1 MKYRVLQKSFIGNAL
16 RDEGDIVEYDGEA
29 SANLQPLEEP
39 EAKQAKAKPAKTDG
53 KTEDQPLA

>member
-29 SANLQPLEEP
+29 SANLQPLDEP
-39 EAKQAKAKPAKTDG
+39 EAKQTKAKQAKTEG